1 MAATKRGEEALRT
14 QPWAV
19 SVKYDRRYSRLV
31 VKLNKGTILTVP
43 TAIVPEL
50 KGLKPD
56 DLPKVS
62 VLPPGFDLDW
72 EHLDFKSVSPGC
84 SPECTDAKTRSH
96 RSVRSAVWQRQIVD
110 PKWSE
115 LAGPRAADHT
125 SNANGCQRPSLCEPS
140 APAFATRCPITSDQ
154 K

>member
-1 MAATKRGEEALRT
+1 MKMSEAEFERQYVAATKRGEEELRT

-43 TAIVPEL
+43 TSLVPEL

-56 DLPKVS
+56 DLAKVS

-72 EHLDFKSVSPGC
+72 EHLDIQVSIAWLLTGMYGRQNEKSLISEERRLATAKSRSKVVRGGGVKSGRSRLKRTRLSATKRVVSYF
-84 SPECTDAKTRSH
+84 
-96 RSVRSAVWQRQIVD
+96 V
-110 PKWSE
+110 
-115 LAGPRAADHT
+115 
-125 SNANGCQRPSLCEPS
+125 
-140 APAFATRCPITSDQ
+140 
-154 K
+154 